1 MSTQRGGQ
9 GARRVLIVDDEPN
22 IVASLEFLMRHN
34 QFEVRSATSGAQA
47 LEVAASFRPDVVLL
61 DVMLPQESGFEV
73 CRRLRADPALAG
85 VRIVMLT
92 ARGRADEQDLGRSL
106 GADAYVLKP
115 FSTREVVRTV
125 RELMR

>member
-1 MSTQRGGQ
+1 MS
-9 GARRVLIVDDEPN
+9 ARRVLIVDDEPN

-34 QFEVRSATSGAQA
+34 DFDVRSASSGAEA
-47 LEVAASFRPDVVLL
+47 LEVAAVFRPHVVLL
-61 DVMLPQESGFEV
+61 DVMLPRGSGFEV
-73 CRRLRADPALAG
+73 CRRMRADPAHAG

-115 FSTREVVRTV
+115 FSTRDVVSTV
-125 RELMR
+125 RELMPR

>member
-1 MSTQRGGQ
+1 MSAG
-9 GARRVLIVDDEPN
+9 RVLIVDDEPN

-34 QFEVRSATSGAQA
+34 QLEVRSASSGAEA
-47 LEVAASFRPDVVLL
+47 LAVAAAFRPHVVLL
-61 DVMLPQESGFEV
+61 DVMLPQGSGFDV
-73 CRRLRADPALAG
+73 CRRMRADPALAG

-125 RELMR
+125 RELLA